1 MPWWNVALGIWLAV
15 SPLVISFNRPAIQW
29 NDVAVGGAFVVLA
42 LSSTRGFLRGLPVLL
57 GVWLYASTF
66 VFGVSHAPVLWSN
79 LAVACVAIIGALM
92 TEAAETIREH
102 RDPRL
107 H

>member
-1 MPWWNVALGIWLAV
+1 MPWWNVALGIWLAL
-15 SPLVISFNRPAIQW
+15 SPLVITFYHPTIQW
-29 NDVAVGGAFVVLA
+29 NNVAVGAAFVILA
-42 LSSTRGFLRGLPVLL
+42 LFSTRGFMRGLPVLL

-66 VFGVSHAPVLWSN
+66 IFGVSHAAVLWSN
-79 LAVACVAIIGALM
+79 LAVACTAIIGALM
-92 TEAAETIREH
+92 TEAMETIRDH